1 MFARRTPPA
10 ISTARLLKSQ
20 TIRDPTGCLTLF
32 ECKSVAPI
40 RLSASAAASSLAR
53 MGAIEGARLTA
64 VLARAARVPVAVL
77 GVTALSGGAASD
89 TFAVDA
95 VRDGQPW
102 PLILQRA
109 AAGDAADG
117 SLPKADQAA
126 LQMLAHRHGLPVA
139 AVVAVLAPE
148 DGLGAGFVMA
158 RIDGEALAPRWLK
171 RPEFAAARAAM
182 TGQCAAVLARLHAI
196 PLADAADLALPSGRT
211 DAARARM
218 FDHYRSFKV
227 DLPVFDLALCWLAER
242 CGTAEPAA
250 IVHGDFR
257 SGNLIVGEDGL
268 RAVLDWELAHLGEG
282 GEDLGWLCV
291 NAWRFGVWQKPVG
304 GFGERDALY
313 DAYAEAGG
321 ARIDKARAH
330 FWEVW
335 GTLRWG
341 LSCLQL
347 GNDHVSGRVRSV
359 ERAAI
364 GRRVSEVE
372 LDLLHLI
379 RFGDI

>member
-1 MFARRTPPA
+1 MDADDRASLEGLLTRT
-10 ISTARLLKSQ
+10 
-20 TIRDPTGCLTLF
+20 TG
-32 ECKSVAPI
+32 APV
-40 RLSASAAASSLAR
+40 
-53 MGAIEGARLTA
+53 E
-64 VLARAARVPVAVL
+64 VL

-95 VRDGQPW
+95 MRDGAPW

-109 AAGDAADG
+109 AAGDVSDG
-117 SLPKADQAA
+117 SLPKADQAK
-126 LQMLAHRHGLPVA
+126 LQMLAHAHGLPVA
-139 AVVAVLAPE
+139 EVVAVLAPG
-148 DGLGAGFVMA
+148 DGLGTGFVMA
-158 RIDGEALAPRWLK
+158 RVDGESLAPRWLK

-182 TGQCAAVLARLHAI
+182 TGQCAGVLAKLHAI
-196 PLADAADLALPSGRT
+196 PLAEAAGLALPAGRT
-211 DAARARM
+211 DEARARM

-242 CGTAEPAA
+242 CATAEPAA

-257 SGNLIVGEDGL
+257 SGNFIVNETGL
-268 RAVLDWELAHLGEG
+268 AAVLDWELAHRGEG
-282 GEDLGWLCV
+282 AEDLGWLCV

-304 GFGERDALY
+304 GFGEREALY
-313 DAYAEAGG
+313 DAYAEAGR
-321 ARIDKARAH
+321 ARIDRARAH